1 MTACNVCRQDK
12 PRESFSADRR
22 RKDGL
27 QARCKSCAAEI
38 AKKWRLENQE
48 RVTAVRRDWEKRNPE
63 RHLLTKFGIR
73 ADEKR
78 AIFEAQGS
86 VCGACGSGHHGH
98 PRIEGETGWCLDHC
112 HASGKIRGVLCWRC
126 NLALGYAGD
135 SPDAL
140 RALAAYIESHHG
152 VNAARNIARFGL
164 ESLAVGAPA

>member
-1 MTACNVCRQDK
+1 MPDTISAQD
-12 PRESFSADRR
+12 RFLAAFDTYLDEAGVADALSAATTIFVS
-22 RKDGL
+22 L
-27 QARCKSCAAEI
+27 VVSYTEAR
-38 AKKWRLENQE
+38 
-48 RVTAVRRDWEKRNPE
+48 
-63 RHLLTKFGIR
+63 G
-73 ADEKR
+73 
-78 AIFEAQGS
+78 
-86 VCGACGSGHHGH
+86 GACGSGHHGH

-152 VNAARNIARFGL
+152 VNAAKNIARFGL

>member
-38 AKKWRLENQE
+38 AKKWRLENPE

-152 VNAARNIARFGL
+152 VNAA
-164 ESLAVGAPA
+164 